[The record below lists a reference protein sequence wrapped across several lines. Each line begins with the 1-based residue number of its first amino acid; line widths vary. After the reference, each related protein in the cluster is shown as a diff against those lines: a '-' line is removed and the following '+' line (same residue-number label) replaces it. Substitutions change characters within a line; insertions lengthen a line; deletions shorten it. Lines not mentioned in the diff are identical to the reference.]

1 MESAQLDA
9 ITDVLVSM
17 PLACFTCGTRI
28 PSKKVMRYLF
38 EVYTLK
44 AAPGAVL
51 TDLSYVRPC
60 CRRTVMTVPISEQA
74 IQALQDLSPDEP
86 AFNALMAAAFARP
99 DVAPAPAPE
108 ARRVASRGRK
118 AEAVAPTPV
127 PFAQTTTYPYN
138 VYVTPK
144 KGTSELVKG
153 FRIYAPEEMEQV
165 KAYEVD
171 RNMRDMGGR
180 GSIVAY
186 KEYRSPSE
194 ATLAADEATA
204 LTIAAVTRKAKELQ
218 YYGRQSKRTG
228 DTQRYQELQTEYTE
242 TKNALDGARRRYGTP
257 APPPVPGT
265 PFEDERV

>member
-44 AAPGAVL
+44 ANPGAVL
-51 TDLSYVRPC
+51 TDLGYVRPC
-60 CRRTVMTVPISEQA
+60 CRRTIMSVPISEQA
-74 IQALQDLSPDEP
+74 IQALQDVTPDEP
-86 AFNALMAAAFARP
+86 AYNALMAAAFARP
-99 DVAPAPAPE
+99 DVPAAT

-118 AEAVAPTPV
+118 AEVVPA
-127 PFAQTTTYPYN
+127 PFAPPTSYPYN
-138 VYVTPK
+138 VYATPK

-165 KAYEVD
+165 KAYEVE
-171 RNMRDMGGR
+171 RNLRDMGGR

-186 KEYRSPSE
+186 KEYTNPTE
-194 ATLAADEATA
+194 ETLGADEATA
-204 LTIAAVTRKAKELQ
+204 LTIATTTRKAKELQ
-218 YYGRQSKRTG
+218 YYGRQSKRAG
-228 DTQRYQELQTEYTE
+228 DTQRYEELKTEYTE
-242 TKNALDGARRRYGTP
+242 AKRALDGARRRYGTP
-257 APPPVPGT
+257 APPPPAPGT
-265 PFEDERV
+265 PFEDERL

>member
-44 AAPGAVL
+44 ANAGAVL
-51 TDLSYVRPC
+51 TDLSFVRPC
-60 CRRTVMTVPISEQA
+60 CRRTIMSVPISEQA
-74 IQALQDLSPDEP
+74 IQALQDVTPDEP
-86 AFNALMAAAFARP
+86 AFNALVATAFARP
-99 DVAPAPAPE
+99 DATP

-118 AEAVAPTPV
+118 AEAVPS
-127 PFAQTTTYPYN
+127 PFAAPTTYPYN

-153 FRIYAPEEMEQV
+153 FRIYAPEDMEEV
-165 KAYEVD
+165 KAYEVE
-171 RNMRDMGGR
+171 RNLRDMGGR
-180 GSIVAY
+180 GSVVAY
-186 KEYRSPSE
+186 KEYRSPTE
-194 ATLAADEATA
+194 ATLVADEATA
-204 LTIAAVTRKAKELQ
+204 LTIAAATRTAKELQ

-228 DTQRYQELQTEYTE
+228 DTQRYEELKTEYTE
-242 TKNALDGARRRYGTP
+242 TKRALDGARRRYGTP
-257 APPPVPGT
+257 TPPPAAPGT
-265 PFEDERV
+265 PFEDERL

>member
-28 PSKKVMRYLF
+28 TSKKVLRYLF

-44 AAPGAVL
+44 ATPSAVL

-86 AFNALMAAAFARP
+86 AFNALVATVFARP
-99 DVAPAPAPE
+99 DAPAPTE
-108 ARRVASRGRK
+108 RRVASRGRK
-118 AEAVAPTPV
+118 AESVPPPTV
-127 PFAQTTTYPYN
+127 PFATPTTYPYN
-138 VYVTPK
+138 VYITPK

-165 KAYEVD
+165 RTYEVE
-171 RNMRDMGGR
+171 RNLRDMGGR

-186 KEYRSPSE
+186 KEYTNPTE

-204 LTIAAVTRKAKELQ
+204 LTIAATTRKAKELQ
-218 YYGRQSKRTG
+218 YYGRQSKRAG
-228 DTQRYQELQTEYTE
+228 DTGRYEELKTEYTE
-242 TKNALDGARRRYGTP
+242 TKRTLDGARRRYGTP
-257 APPPVPGT
+257 VPPPVPGT
-265 PFEDERV
+265 PFEEERV